1 MKWTVLVAV
10 MVLCCLQQ
18 DASAGVIKQHPKIRY
33 ARSAP
38 LRNIHTH
45 KHVKVLAEHNLYIC
59 CLHANILDFYLWNIL
74 TTTEIY
80 PHLTSVRVDLH
91 RVSRDLKGRGC
102 PIKHVD
108 DHGHSKRFK
117 EVFLK
122 QDASAVVIK
131 QHPKIR
137 YARSAP
143 LTNIHTH
150 KHVKV
155 LPEHQDASAGVIK
168 QHPKI
173 RYARSAPLTNIHTHK
188 HVKVL
193 AEHAQ
198 NLDNDTDT
206 RLMPPANHSEN
217 QTNLYICCLHANILD
232 FYLWNILTTTEIYP
246 HLTSVRVNLHRVSR
260 DLKGRGCVSIAVFSY
275 FKRVVGLWMVED
287 SESEHERESGDL
299 EGSYTCPVVTIG
311 IISGHHRCPKRCQSQ
326 S

>member
-38 LRNIHTH
+38 LR
-45 KHVKVLAEHNLYIC
+45 
-59 CLHANILDFYLWNIL
+59 
-74 TTTEIY
+74 
-80 PHLTSVRVDLH
+80 
-91 RVSRDLKGRGC
+91 
-102 PIKHVD
+102 
-108 DHGHSKRFK
+108 
-117 EVFLK
+117 
-122 QDASAVVIK
+122 
-131 QHPKIR
+131 
-137 YARSAP
+137 
-143 LTNIHTH
+143 
-150 KHVKV
+150 
-155 LPEHQDASAGVIK
+155 
-168 QHPKI
+168 
-173 RYARSAPLTNIHTHK
+173 NIHTHK

-260 DLKGRGCVSIAVFSY
+260 DLKGRGCPIKHVDDHGHSKRFKEVFL
-275 FKRVVGLWMVED
+275 KMGKKGENKA
-287 SESEHERESGDL
+287 
-299 EGSYTCPVVTIG
+299 IG
-311 IISGHHRCPKRCQSQ
+311 EIDILFDYLSRYCI
-326 S
+326 